1 MAYFRREVGAELA
14 LEPFVAKRRHS
25 AYRDG
30 DFDYI
35 NEEDSTW
42 LCWCNHVHFV
52 EFASKNSFSW
62 EDIVQMNHL
71 VLQHH
76 SLFNQVYPGEATPKF
91 HWLLHMALD
100 IWWNGP
106 LKHVSCMRFEVP
118 DLTPNHNLNL
128 IR

>member
-1 MAYFRREVGAELA
+1 MLTFARYSIVA
-14 LEPFVAKRRHS
+14 LSPYV
-25 AYRDG
+25 
-30 DFDYI
+30 
-35 NEEDSTW
+35 NEEDPTW